1 MPTPAKKR
9 THTPRPRPRKDG
21 SIGWQVRYTIT
32 RAGKRVSTSQVF
44 DDELEAVRWAA
55 LLDRLGAERAEAIL
69 RARLGVE
76 AAGELTLAQWLR
88 RYVDRLSG
96 IEDATR
102 KRYHRFIDLDVVG
115 FFGEDCPLSTYTEEL
130 DAAWV
135 LWLEHD
141 VCHKPGR
148 PPGNLPKTIRNKHG
162 FMSEAMAAA
171 ARHRPDPL
179 VPANP
184 CAHTRLPRANG
195 RRRDFFTPAEFEL
208 FEAVLWPKYRPMFE
222 FMVMSM
228 CRPGEVFA
236 LTVGDVDPDTGA
248 VTIDKAWK
256 YDNGRR
262 KLGAPKSE
270 RGVRVTYV
278 PLETVARL
286 ELDRPRDE
294 LLFPTGVGTAFTVA
308 GFYSQIWLPAIRR
321 LEALADPDD
330 PGRNLFGRMAR
341 WPGETP
347 AQLLTRF
354 DRSVVDGLL
363 AKWVTPYITRHTGI
377 SWRLQDGVPIWVVSR
392 DAGHESVSTTDR
404 KYGHIDSR
412 ASLAAA
418 ETAAGRL
425 PALRSTV
432 VDLEMMRRRRMVRA
446 GQLGEI
452 DQTGEGFEA
461 VWMDADG
468 VVHSRVFDDYDAAV
482 DHVALHEV
490 GDPIAGA
497 A

>member
-1 MPTPAKKR
+1 M
-9 THTPRPRPRKDG
+9 
-21 SIGWQVRYTIT
+21 
-32 RAGKRVSTSQVF
+32 
-44 DDELEAVRWAA
+44 
-55 LLDRLGAERAEAIL
+55 
-69 RARLGVE
+69 
-76 AAGELTLAQWLR
+76 
-88 RYVDRLSG
+88 
-96 IEDATR
+96 
-102 KRYHRFIDLDVVG
+102 
-115 FFGEDCPLSTYTEEL
+115 
-130 DAAWV
+130 

-321 LEALADPDD
+321 LEALADPDA

-354 DRSVVDGLL
+354 DRPVADGLL

-490 GDPIAGA
+490 CEPIAGA